1 MPKAV
6 SNIDTEFFEDVTAL
20 TLWIDEAVQGLAAAL
35 DNPALLD
42 HLVVI
47 HRHNRAIGA
56 RSLTSETKSEAPGRT
71 GLPGAQLSSANRS
84 SK

>member
-1 MPKAV
+1 MTKAV

-42 HLVVI
+42 HLLVI
-47 HRHNRAIGA
+47 HRHNRAIRGKVFDQRDKIRSA
-56 RSLTSETKSEAPGRT
+56 R
-71 GLPGAQLSSANRS
+71 
-84 SK
+84 